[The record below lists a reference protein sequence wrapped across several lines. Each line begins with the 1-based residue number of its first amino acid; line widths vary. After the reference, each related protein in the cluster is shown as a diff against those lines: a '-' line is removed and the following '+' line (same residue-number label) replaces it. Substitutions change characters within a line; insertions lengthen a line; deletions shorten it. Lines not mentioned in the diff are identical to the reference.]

1 MKNTTLRDLRTTLV
15 RYPSELAR
23 GATRHPSLQPY
34 PNGEA
39 VLAALALDS
48 ALSPTER
55 EALVRALVIEM
66 QASRH
71 AVWSTLLILAF
82 QPALNGMCKRAHVE
96 RSEDIEATLMQFLL
110 ESVAAVRVS
119 TGPLVLT
126 LYRATARR
134 YFRQVRAGRRPGKE
148 VPVDER
154 VPEIPWHR
162 EPDAFVKCAA
172 REVLRACEDIPG
184 ATSAVLEQVGETPVD
199 ETRGGATRRERDRRR
214 KKRQRVL
221 AQVRWRLGVTPER
234 AANENSEAHS
244 TPSSREL
251 GRWRR

>member
-1 MKNTTLRDLRTTLV
+1 MKNTDLRAVLV
-15 RYPSELAR
+15 RHPSELAR
-23 GATRHPSLQPY
+23 AAARHPPLQPY
-34 PNGEA
+34 SDGEA

-48 ALSPTER
+48 ALSLPER
-55 EALVRALVIEM
+55 ESLVRALVIET
-66 QASRH
+66 QATRH

-96 RSEDIEATLMQFLL
+96 RSEDIEATLMQCLL
-110 ESVAAVRVS
+110 ESVATVRAT

-134 YFRQVRAGRRPGKE
+134 FFRVLRAGRRPGKQ
-148 VPVDER
+148 VRVDER

-172 REVLRACEDIPG
+172 REVLRACEGIPG
-184 ATSAVLEQVGETPVD
+184 ATSAVLEQVGETPVG
-199 ETRGGATRRERDRRR
+199 ETNGAATRRERDRRR

-221 AQVRWRLGVTPER
+221 AQVRWRLGVTLER

-244 TPSSREL
+244 TPSSGEL

>member
-1 MKNTTLRDLRTTLV
+1 MKNTTLRDLRATLA
-15 RYPSELAR
+15 RHPSELAR
-23 GATRHPSLQPY
+23 GAARHAALRRY
-34 PNGEA
+34 PDAEA
-39 VLAALALDS
+39 LLAALALDS
-48 ALSPTER
+48 ALSLPER
-55 EALVRALVIEM
+55 EALVRALVIET

-71 AVWSTLLILAF
+71 AVWSTLLLLAF
-82 QPALNGMCKRAHVE
+82 QPALHGMRKRAHVE
-96 RSEDIEATLMQFLL
+96 RSDDIEATLMQCLL
-110 ESVAAVRVS
+110 ESVATVRVT
-119 TGPLVLT
+119 TGALVLT

-134 YFRQVRAGRRPGKE
+134 FFRQVRTARRVGKE
-148 VPVDER
+148 VPVNER
-154 VPEIPWHR
+154 LPDIPWHR

-172 REVLRACEDIPG
+172 REILRACEDIPD

-199 ETRGGATRRERDRRR
+199 ETNGGATRRERDRRR

-221 AQVRWRLGVTPER
+221 AQVRWRLGVTPEG